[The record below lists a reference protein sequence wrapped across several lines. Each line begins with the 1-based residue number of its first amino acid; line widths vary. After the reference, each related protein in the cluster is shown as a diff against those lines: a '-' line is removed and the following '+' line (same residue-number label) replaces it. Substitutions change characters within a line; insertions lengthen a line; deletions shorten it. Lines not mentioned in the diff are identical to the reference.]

1 MRLFFPI
8 QIDNITAL
16 KTQLLTLSEDIS
28 HFCFL
33 DSNNYP
39 NYPYSTFGSLFAID
53 AIDSISV
60 NHDCL
65 AQFEAFQQKNKD
77 WLFGY
82 LSYDLKNEIE
92 SNLHSLNFDGI
103 QHPLLHFFVPKYLVK
118 IEKNKIEVGV
128 YGNNDIEIKHNLEHF
143 YNILESPKS
152 SYNLQITNYK
162 LPQIQQRFSKQDYL
176 ETIDKIKAHIVRG
189 DMYEMNLCQE
199 FFAHHAHLHPL
210 AAFEKLNAISK
221 APFTSYFKNQENYLL
236 CASPERFLKR
246 QKNKL
251 ISQPIKGT
259 RKRGSTEAEDKQI
272 KQDLF
277 FNEKERS
284 ENVMIVDLVR
294 NDFSR
299 IALDNTV
306 DVEEL
311 FGIYSFE
318 QVHQLISTITCRI
331 APQATFSD
339 IIRATF
345 PMGSMTGAPKISALH
360 IIESL
365 EKTKRGLFSGCVG
378 YITPNG
384 NFDFN
389 VVIRSIL
396 YNSAK
401 KYLSIQ
407 AGSAITIDCNAEQ
420 EYEECLLKA
429 QAMFKALNA

>member
-1 MRLFFPI
+1 MRTFFSI
-8 QIDNITAL
+8 
-16 KTQLLTLSEDIS
+16 KTKNEAEFRNMLAGLSEAVE

-39 NYPYSTFGSLFAID
+39 NYPYSTFGSLYAID

-60 NHDCL
+60 HQDCL
-65 AQFEAFQQKNKD
+65 AQFEAFLQKHKD
-77 WLFGY
+77 WHFGY

-92 SNLHSLNFDGI
+92 ANLHSLNFDGI
-103 QHPLLHFFVPKYLVK
+103 HHSLLHFFVPKYLVK

-128 YGNNDIEIKHNLEHF
+128 HGNNDIEIKHNLEQF
-143 YNILESPKS
+143 YTLLETAKS
-152 SYNLQITNYK
+152 SYD
-162 LPQIQQRFSKQDYL
+162 LPLTTYEIPRIQQRFSKQDYL
-176 ETIDKIKAHIVRG
+176 TTVEKIKAHILRG
-189 DMYEMNLCQE
+189 DIYEMNLCQE
-199 FFAHHAHLHPL
+199 FYAENTTIHPL
-210 AAFEKLNAISK
+210 TVFNKLNTLSK

-246 QKNKL
+246 IKHKL

-259 RKRGSTEAEDKQI
+259 RKRGETKAEDNKI

-311 FGIYSFE
+311 FGLYSFE
-318 QVHQLISTITCRI
+318 QVHQLISTITCCI
-331 APQATFSD
+331 APRATFSE

-345 PMGSMTGAPKISALH
+345 PMGSMTGAPKISAMH